1 MSENRQGGMGG
12 NRKFRLKRYG
22 VGGMFIGMQ
31 RLPPR
36 PAPCTERPAQQSIQG
51 HGSNLRALP
60 RPQQVT
66 LFHSHRNPRQSH
78 DQTSAQRSSSAPHPP
93 VGCTG
98 SSCWQLPCPKCIP
111 SNCLAIRGPH
121 KNCDTGLF
129 CVSKVLS
136 SALT

>member
-22 VGGMFIGMQ
+22 VGGMFTGMQ

-36 PAPCTERPAQQSIQG
+36 PAPCTERPAQQSIRG

-66 LFHSHRNPRQSH
+66 LFHSHGNPRRSH
-78 DQTSAQRSSSAPHPP
+78 DQTSAQRPSPAAHPP
-93 VGCTG
+93 VGCAG
-98 SSCWQLPCPKCIP
+98 SELPASAMPQMHTLQLPGHQRPLKQ
-111 SNCLAIRGPH
+111 
-121 KNCDTGLF
+121 CDTGLF
-129 CVSKVLS
+129 VTGKFCHQL
-136 SALT
+136 